1 MYGDVI
7 YTGYRIMPFVDS
19 SGIEV
24 EKGVSVTDER
34 TITGVGV
41 AQPSIDMTGLVSV
54 DSVVDVRLNDEEVDE
69 ANDNAAEVA
78 SISGNT
84 VNVQVYHANGSDDL
98 STAADGDVSSA
109 SLTVVAEGY

>member
-1 MYGDVI
+1 
-7 YTGYRIMPFVDS
+7 MPFTDNA
-19 SGIEV
+19 GRQV
-24 EKGVSVTDER
+24 EKGQQVTDER

-41 AQPSIDMTGLVSV
+41 AQPSIDMTGLVNV
-54 DSVVDVRLNDEEVDE
+54 NSVVDVRLNDEEVDE

-84 VNVQVYHANGSDDL
+84 VNIQVYHANGAGDM
-98 STAADGDVSSA
+98 STAVDGDVRSA